1 MATKKNE
8 ETVVSPTTEKVPEKP
23 KAVKYP
29 KSEIVSAY
37 KSFNAPRFLVET
49 ALNLSG
55 KDSFTEEE
63 AARIIKT
70 FMNKEV

>member
-8 ETVVSPTTEKVPEKP
+8 ETVVSTATENVQEKQKP
-23 KAVKYP
+23 VKYP
-29 KSEIVSAY
+29 KSEIISAY
-37 KSFNAPRFLVET
+37 KAFNAPRFLVET

-55 KDSFTEEE
+55 KDYFTEEE